1 MNPTNPTETEAEEKA
16 PPAVEEAIDR
26 LCAGE
31 DLDVEQAEALFAA
44 IVDGTLDEAPLA
56 GFLVALKA
64 KGEAAAELI
73 GAARAL
79 RAAAEPF
86 PRPDILFADTCG
98 TGGDRSGTINVST
111 AVAFAAAACGLP
123 VVKHGNRSITS
134 RCGSADVLERLGA
147 RIDLPA
153 LEARRVLDASGVC
166 FLFAPQYHPGMRH
179 AGPVRRAL
187 RVRTIFNM
195 LGPCLNPAAPPV
207 QLVGVADP
215 RLIEPIARTLQNLG
229 CGSALVV
236 HGGGLDEI
244 ALHTE
249 TMAMRVRDGTIEALT
264 ITPEQAGLPRA
275 SIEPLAGGDPE
286 ENARRLRAVLG
297 GTGSEAE
304 RGMVAINTG
313 ALLMTAGLADD
324 LRTGTQAAMGVLDDG
339 RALARLDAFVAA
351 SRG

>member
-1 MNPTNPTETEAEEKA
+1 MNPITDSEAEEKA

-44 IVDGTLDEAPLA
+44 IVDGTLEEMQLA

-64 KGEAAAELI
+64 KGESAAELI

-111 AVAFAAAACGLP
+111 AAAFVAAACGLP
-123 VVKHGNRSITS
+123 VVKHGNRSFTS

-147 RIDLPA
+147 RIDLAPA
-153 LEARRVLDASGVC
+153 EARRVLDASGVC

-195 LGPCLNPAAPPV
+195 LGPCLNPSAPPV

-215 RLIEPIARTLQNLG
+215 TLIEPIARTLQNLG
-229 CGSALVV
+229 CGRALVV
-236 HGGGLDEI
+236 HGAGLDEI
-244 ALHTE
+244 ALHAE
-249 TMAMRVRDGTIEALT
+249 TAAMRVHDGEVEAIT
-264 ITPEQAGLPRA
+264 ITPEQAGLRRA
-275 SIEPLAGGDPE
+275 AIEPLTGGDPE
-286 ENARRLRAVLG
+286 ENARRLQAVLAG
-297 GTGSEAE
+297 RGSETE

-324 LRTGTQAAMGVLDDG
+324 LRAGTEAALAALGDG

-351 SRG
+351 SRD